1 MTVEVRLF
9 ATFRNGR
16 FKIKKLDLSVDCDVG
31 DVLENLEIPVSE
43 VGILMVN
50 GKNVGFDQKLLDSD
64 VVAIFPAIGG
74 G

>member
-1 MTVEVRLF
+1 MVVEVRLF

-16 FKIKKLDLSVDCDVG
+16 FKIKKIDLSGDCAVRDL
-31 DVLENLEIPVSE
+31 LENLDIPASE
-43 VGILMVN
+43 VGVLMVN
-50 GKNVGFDQKLLDSD
+50 GKNVGVDQKLSNDD

>member
-1 MTVEVRLF
+1 MAVEVRLF

-16 FKIKKLDLSVDCDVG
+16 FKIKRIDLSVDCAVRE
-31 DVLENLEIPVSE
+31 VLENLDIPVSE
-43 VGILMVN
+43 VGVLMVN
-50 GKNVGFDQKLLDSD
+50 GKNVGVDQKLSDDD